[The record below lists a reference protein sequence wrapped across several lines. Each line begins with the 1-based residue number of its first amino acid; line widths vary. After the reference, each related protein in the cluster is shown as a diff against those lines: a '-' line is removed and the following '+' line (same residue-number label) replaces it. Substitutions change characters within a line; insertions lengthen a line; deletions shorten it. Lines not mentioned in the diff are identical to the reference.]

1 MCWSLALLCLHEAA
15 QDKINEVS
23 VLEAKSNNGDVLS
36 RISNDA
42 FGNAVERGVASQELA
57 EKKHQAFMKVMKNN
71 DSWASL
77 VLSDALAF
85 SKTALPRDKG
95 FTQRMLTGMY
105 SPQKTPKENH
115 VQIQLSLGFEEG
127 VWPALRSRGWKVE
140 DKKGDKHKC
149 YSHNGQSY
157 SSIVAVLNAI
167 PKKHPEL
174 MNMVNSLITSV
185 RAICKEDQVTTSN
198 VEFCR
203 NNITHNSLKEFLLLF
218 APLQLLADR
227 NKANRIKLHHN
238 TMIGRMS
245 LLSALHL
252 AVKTADKDLKTDAS
266 DADRNHALAKLIK
279 VDSKSSLPHPGQL

>member
-1 MCWSLALLCLHEAA
+1 
-15 QDKINEVS
+15 
-23 VLEAKSNNGDVLS
+23 
-36 RISNDA
+36 
-42 FGNAVERGVASQELA
+42 
-57 EKKHQAFMKVMKNN
+57 
-71 DSWASL
+71 

-95 FTQRMLTGMY
+95 FTQKVLTGMH
-105 SPQKTPKENH
+105 SPQKTPTENQ
-115 VQIQLSLGFEEG
+115 VLIQLSLGFEEG
-127 VWPALRSRGWKVE
+127 VWPALRSRGWKVD

-174 MNMVNSLITSV
+174 MNMINSLITSV
-185 RAICKEDQVTTSN
+185 RAICKDDQVATPH
-198 VEFCR
+198 VEFCP
-203 NNITHNSLKEFLLLF
+203 NNMTPNSLMEFLMLF

-245 LLSALHL
+245 LLSALHF
-252 AVKTADKDLKTDAS
+252 AVQTADKDLKSDAS
-266 DADRNHALAKLIK
+266 DAERNHALSKLIK